1 VTVEILKP
9 VLYKCKRCGA
19 DTEWD
24 FALGNEPLCVDCWDK
39 ASEIYFNKMVAAG
52 QRAYRE
58 ANKDKVAA
66 GQRAY
71 REANKDK
78 VAAWQRAYREA
89 NKDKVAAWQRK

>member
-1 VTVEILKP
+1 MSIESLKP
-9 VLYKCKRCGA
+9 ILYKCTRCGA

-24 FALGNEPLCVDCWDK
+24 FNLGIDPLCANCWDN
-39 ASEIYFNKMVAAG
+39 ASEKYLKEIFAAG
-52 QRAYRE
+52 HRAYRE

-89 NKDKVAAWQRK
+89 NKDKVAAYA